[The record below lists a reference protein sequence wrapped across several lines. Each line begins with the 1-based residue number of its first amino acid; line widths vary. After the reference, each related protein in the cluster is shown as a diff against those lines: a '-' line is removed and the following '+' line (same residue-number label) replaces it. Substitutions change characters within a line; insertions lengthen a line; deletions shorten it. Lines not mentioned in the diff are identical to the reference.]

1 MPSRLPSAGRLPAT
15 RRARRWLPGAWLA
28 HACVVVAWLLGLAA
42 APAPAQAY
50 TAVAVAD
57 GEESYGFCYD
67 RPSESDAAACAVKA
81 CQRYA
86 ADGEGCAVSFAHF
99 ERGFYAWARG
109 ADAGAVGYSFH
120 GPEEAA
126 AVALEACGQRS
137 GACAV
142 LDRWAEALGDRAE
155 FTGPHPAL
163 TIAAPRQTVVLIYTH
178 GSVGEFEPDP
188 CRLDRLDVPFGMPSA
203 IAQLDGRRLWGKLV
217 RVDGFC
223 TPSKVG
229 QFDTASGR
237 PRRLKVELRKEDLR
251 ERVLAYREQGVPAR
265 QIFLAGHSAGGWAA
279 LMLQAEEPTLFNAVV
294 AIAPAFAGRRQDQ
307 DALWLRV
314 RQTEFDQLL
323 SAPKLDGL
331 LFAFEGDP
339 YETPA
344 TLQLLASRWDL
355 AFVAVAESARRQRGC
370 NAEPHQTALDRCFA
384 AGWSGAIGDWLA
396 SRLR

>member
-1 MPSRLPSAGRLPAT
+1 MSSRPSYA
-15 RRARRWLPGAWLA
+15 AWLRA
-28 HACVVVAWLLGLAA
+28 ARHSCAGLARGGLLLA
-42 APAPAQAY
+42 ALLVPAAGGAPAAAY

-57 GEESYGFCYD
+57 GEESYGFCHD
-67 RPSESDAAACAVKA
+67 RPSEGDAAACAVKA

-86 ADGEGCAVSFAHF
+86 ADAAGCAVTFEHF

-109 ADAGAVGYSFH
+109 AEGGAVGYSFH

-126 AVALEACGQRS
+126 ALALAACGQRT

-155 FTGPHPAL
+155 FTGPRPPL

-188 CRLDRLDVPFGMPSA
+188 CRLERQDVPFGMPSA
-203 IAQLDGRRLWGKLV
+203 IAVLDGRRLWGKLL

-251 ERVLAYREQGVPAR
+251 ERVLAYRAQGVPAR
-265 QIFLAGHSAGGWAA
+265 QIFLAGHSAGAWAA
-279 LMLQAEEPTLFNAVV
+279 LMLEAEEPTLFNAVV

-314 RQTEFDQLL
+314 RQNEFDQLL

-344 TLQLLASRWDL
+344 TLQALASRWDL

-370 NAEPHQTALDRCFA
+370 SAEPHQTALDSCFA

-396 SRLR
+396 AKLR